1 MNTEY
6 WNDVASKG
14 AVLGIIMLVSHIFK
28 QMAVMHASA
37 SLVAAVGLE
46 GLVAAVLFIYLL
58 YRFAKRASLRFGD
71 ETLGFT
77 YSQGLMYIV
86 AVSLFAGVIV
96 GLGGYIYIHYIVGY
110 DNYVEQL
117 VANVQNLI
125 HSVGNLPSS
134 VMRTYDDMLDAMAES
149 PEPSVVNRVFS
160 SMVNYG
166 IWGLI
171 AGLFIAGFTKRNPD
185 IFEVDEDN
193 REEI

>member
-28 QMAVMHASA
+28 QAAVMHSSS
-37 SLVAAVGLE
+37 SLVVAAGIE
-46 GLVAAVLFIYLL
+46 SLVAAVLFIYLL

-71 ETLGFT
+71 EILGFT
-77 YSQGLMYIV
+77 YSQGLIYIV

-96 GLGGYIYIHYIVGY
+96 GLGGYVYIHYIVGY

-117 VANVQNLI
+117 VDNIQSMI

-134 VMRTYDDMLDAMAES
+134 VMRSYDNMLDAMAES
-149 PEPSVVNRVFS
+149 PEPNVMNRVFS

-171 AGLFIAGFTKRNPD
+171 VGLFIAGFTKRNPE
-185 IFEVDEDN
+185 IFNDDEDN